1 MGDNNIQNSITDSNQ
16 ILQTAPNTKT
26 FNDIYCPTGNGDYS
40 LCKLQTDISGLDA
53 SLSTIEQTYMND
65 ISAATFNSDGTLSSA
80 TLSALNTDF
89 HNVNSLQNSIL
100 NKAVDIRTY
109 YGQVGTN
116 SQHDVMNS
124 NPHLRKSSDYLNAQ
138 VEKAKTLRNE
148 ILEAKGLRESD
159 ALQSKSY
166 WMQSSVLLVIF
177 LIFVGRILA
186 ATYSNKTGTIDL
198 IMAVS
203 SLVVLLYIYWN
214 SIWGPIVNYWH
225 YLKRTFFNIN
235 I

>member
-16 ILQTAPNTKT
+16 ILQTAPNTHT
-26 FNDIYCPTGNGDYS
+26 FNDIYCPTGTGDYS
-40 LCKLQTDISGLDA
+40 LCKQQTAISGLDTK
-53 SLSTIEQTYMND
+53 LSALQQTYMND
-65 ISAATFNSDGTLSSA
+65 IKSATYNSDGTLSSA
-80 TLSALNTDF
+80 TASALHTDF
-89 HNVNSLQNSIL
+89 NNVNNLQDSIL
-100 NKAVDIRTY
+100 NKAVDIRKY
-109 YGQVGTN
+109 YGQIGTN
-116 SQHDVMNS
+116 SQHNVINN
-124 NPHLRKSSDYLNAQ
+124 NPHLRKSSDYLNRQ

-148 ILEAKGLRESD
+148 ILEAEGLRESD